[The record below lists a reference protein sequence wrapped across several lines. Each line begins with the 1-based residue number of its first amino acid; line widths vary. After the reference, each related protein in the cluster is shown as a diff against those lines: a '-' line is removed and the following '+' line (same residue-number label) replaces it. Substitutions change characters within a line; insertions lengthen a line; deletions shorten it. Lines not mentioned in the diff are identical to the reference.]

1 MKTVFEGMVNGKKFN
16 NVSEY
21 NNYLMTLLN
30 NGETVQA
37 ETRTY
42 TDNSDERCECKCNGE
57 CECIDE
63 CTCGK
68 CEQHADE
75 PEIDFFCGMHE
86 DGEEPYYLNTITGGP
101 DDAKVTDAWEE
112 RLIDNITKVLDYLRD
127 STSHECEEYRNE
139 LEEVMVQL
147 NTDASDIKAVDAK
160 ISERIKILEAE
171 LQQEQEKL
179 KVVKS
184 CKELND
190 LFTDRYGKLLGELE
204 TMINLKDNA
213 EHCKEHKSSLFHEWL
228 RTIFPQTNVHIE

>member
-1 MKTVFEGMVNGKKFN
+1 MKTVFEGMVNGKMFN

-57 CECIDE
+57 CDGE
-63 CTCGK
+63 CTCEK
-68 CEQHADE
+68 CEQHTDE

-127 STSHECEEYRNE
+127 SVVSDCEEYRDE

-160 ISERIKILEAE
+160 ISERIEKLEAE
-171 LQQEQEKL
+171 LQKEQEKL
-179 KVVKS
+179 DVIKS

-190 LFTDRYGKLLGELE
+190 MFTDHYGKLLGELE
-204 TMINLKDNA
+204 TMINIKNNNSV
-213 EHCKEHKSSLFHEWL
+213 KHKSSPFHEWL